1 MASTIQTNKTVQLSF
16 VTTDENGKEVTSK
29 VSLPNLKLDANLD
42 DVAAVVDSYAELR
55 EGSLSKTTI
64 VDESLL
70 VKE

>member
-1 MASTIQTNKTVQLSF
+1 MASTIAMNKTVQLSF
-16 VTTDENGKEVTSK
+16 VTTDENGKDVTSK

-70 VKE
+70 VK